1 LKGHI
6 KELLIIVFAIFFAVV
21 LCFLNRIRPK
31 EVISQVPPVPKKQ
44 VTAEVSPGPPV
55 HLIIPVINVDAN
67 IQPLGVDANGE
78 MEMVENTIDVGW
90 FEPGSKPGE
99 KGSAVMA
106 GHLDGRNSETGV
118 FSNLD
123 KLKPG
128 DKLYVEDNKGL
139 LRAFVVRESRVY
151 DPGYAEEVFSSNDK
165 AHLNLITCDG
175 SWDGSKKSY
184 TKRLVVFTDLIR

>member
-1 LKGHI
+1 
-6 KELLIIVFAIFFAVV
+6 
-21 LCFLNRIRPK
+21 
-31 EVISQVPPVPKKQ
+31 VPKKQ
-44 VTAEVSPGPPV
+44 VVVDSVSPGIPV

-67 IQPLGVDANGE
+67 VQPLGITASGE
-78 MEMVENTIDVGW
+78 MDMVGNTVDVGW
-90 FEPGSKPGE
+90 FELGSKPGE

-106 GHLDGRNSETGV
+106 GHLDGINSETGV
-118 FSNLD
+118 FNNLS
-123 KLKPG
+123 KLKQG

-151 DPGYAEEVFSSNDK
+151 DPGYAEEVFSLNDK

-175 SWDGSKKSY
+175 SWDSSKKSY